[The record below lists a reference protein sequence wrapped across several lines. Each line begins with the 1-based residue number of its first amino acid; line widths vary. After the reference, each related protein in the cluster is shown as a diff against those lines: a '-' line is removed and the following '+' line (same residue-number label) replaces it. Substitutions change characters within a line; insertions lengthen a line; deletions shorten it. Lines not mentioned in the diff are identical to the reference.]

1 MAQSKSSGARTTSGT
16 ARKASSTARKGSGTA
31 AKRSGSAQK
40 RSGSANGKSRAKS
53 SSSGGRA
60 KPTSSS
66 PSRTR
71 RPSTNARSAD
81 SGITGTIK
89 VVAGKAKRPALA
101 AGAAAAAAAAGILGG
116 VAIKARTQPK
126 KVLGVRVPRSASEL
140 DARTIAKAVGKA
152 SKQFAETTRGV
163 SKDLDRAAEQAER
176 IGRLLD

>member
-1 MAQSKSSGARTTSGT
+1 MAQSKSSGARTSSGT
-16 ARKASSTARKGSGTA
+16 ARKASSTARKGSGTT
-31 AKRSGSAQK
+31 AKRSGSTQK
-40 RSGSANGKSRAKS
+40 RSGSANGKSRAKR

-66 PSRTR
+66 SSRARTPS
-71 RPSTNARSAD
+71 AKGRSD
-81 SGITGTIK
+81 SGVTGTMK

-101 AGAAAAAAAAGILGG
+101 VGAAAAAAAAGILGG

-126 KVLGVRVPRSASEL
+126 KVLGVRVPRSASDL
-140 DARTIAKAVGKA
+140 DAKTIAKAVGKA